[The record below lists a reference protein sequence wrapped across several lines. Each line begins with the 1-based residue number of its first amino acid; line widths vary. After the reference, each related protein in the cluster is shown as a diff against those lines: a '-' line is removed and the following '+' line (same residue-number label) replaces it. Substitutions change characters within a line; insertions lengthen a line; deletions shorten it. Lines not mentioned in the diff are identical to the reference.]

1 MSVSKWAW
9 IPECDNR
16 VCCGDCYEC
25 SAYDEECEE
34 CEVKEKMTEQE
45 IQTIMLKMGDDRM
58 VSELD
63 IGCNN
68 HFDQGYA
75 RCPYNKSRCERG
87 AFLTS
92 TLLGAHPND
101 CPLRRKNK

>member
-1 MSVSKWAW
+1 
-9 IPECDNR
+9 
-16 VCCGDCYEC
+16 
-25 SAYDEECEE
+25 
-34 CEVKEKMTEQE
+34 MTERE
-45 IQTIMLKMGDDRM
+45 IQKIMLEIGDERM

-63 IGCNN
+63 IGCDN

-75 RCPYNKSRCERG
+75 RCPYNEGGCEKG

-101 CPLRRKNK
+101 CPLRREDNGSSKD